1 MNPTGRYIFVFSNP
15 WSAFRNFS
23 FLFSDIPWVLPVQTM
38 GEDFQ
43 GIPLSE
49 MTLISV
55 RTGWKAGICVL
66 RQIWELA
73 GKDFRQ
79 CLYLCCLPKCQRVKR
94 TGSSTHSNF
103 LKKEEK
109 KNLFTSSTP
118 MHQINEGSIC
128 FFRRSSNPG
137 EPWNRCTEPRRSFQ
151 QRRRG
156 RQRLLG
162 AGEHCSLHSKHLK
175 RPFPLLENPALGGFC
190 DGKGWECSIHP
201 HGCVASRQDTWQV
214 RNGEEEGRCS
224 EGGREAEKVEEDR
237 RICSKQASY
246 TPHTTHNVWDEA
258 GEPHLNHSTLSFPST
273 LSSPPSG
280 RDG

>member
-190 DGKGWECSIHP
+190 DGKRLGMQYSPTWMCCLTTGHL
-201 HGCVASRQDTWQV
+201 ASTQRGGGGTMFRGRQ
-214 RNGEEEGRCS
+214 RSREGRRRQEDLLQTSKLHPSHHTQCLRR
-224 EGGREAEKVEEDR
+224 GRR
-237 RICSKQASY
+237 AS
-246 TPHTTHNVWDEA
+246 PQ
-258 GEPHLNHSTLSFPST
+258 P
-273 LSSPPSG
+273 
-280 RDG
+280 